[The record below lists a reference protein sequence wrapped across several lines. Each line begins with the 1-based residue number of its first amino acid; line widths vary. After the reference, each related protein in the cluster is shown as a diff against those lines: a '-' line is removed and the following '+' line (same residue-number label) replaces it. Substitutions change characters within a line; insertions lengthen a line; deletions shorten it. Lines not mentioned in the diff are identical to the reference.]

1 MKRFGKQIIAAI
13 LAGILAVI
21 PCMGIPA
28 FAAESDSVVDDDSK
42 NDSPGGSI
50 SSAIITVEPFALI
63 SEKDPSYPFT
73 GKEIRPPVSLTMGGI
88 ALEAGEDYKVS
99 YSNNVLVGTGT
110 IHVTGTGTY
119 SGSKTANFTITK
131 GEQSLAVSAR
141 TTVIKARRL
150 IQVIKPGSV
159 FLIRGAVGKVTFTK
173 GGGPKNV
180 VISKEG
186 RIIVTNAAK
195 GTYKLLVYVTASGN
209 RNYNAATVAA
219 DVLIRV
225 V

>member
-63 SEKDPSYPFT
+63 SEKDPSYP
-73 GKEIRPPVSLTMGGI
+73 
-88 ALEAGEDYKVS
+88 S

-141 TTVIKARRL
+141 TPVIKARRL

-219 DVLIRV
+219 DVLIREV
-225 V
+225 